1 MRRREGEGKRE
12 PVNAEVR
19 VVCKG
24 KSSEETCI
32 MEEAKNGHFESTQG
46 KLLKHIIPNQRDRGV
61 NLRHI
66 SREWPS
72 NQINVDLMPSSV
84 PFGL

>member
-1 MRRREGEGKRE
+1 MCLCVNVQLWAVEMGVRRREGEGKRE

-32 MEEAKNGHFESTQG
+32 MEEAMNY
-46 KLLKHIIPNQRDRGV
+46 
-61 NLRHI
+61 
-66 SREWPS
+66 
-72 NQINVDLMPSSV
+72 
-84 PFGL
+84 

>member
-1 MRRREGEGKRE
+1 MCLCVNVQLWAVEKGVRRREGEGKRE

-32 MEEAKNGHFESTQG
+32 MEEAMNY
-46 KLLKHIIPNQRDRGV
+46 
-61 NLRHI
+61 
-66 SREWPS
+66 
-72 NQINVDLMPSSV
+72 
-84 PFGL
+84 

>member
-1 MRRREGEGKRE
+1 MAGSYSVCICVCVQTCSCGRWRRGRDGGEGEKRE

-32 MEEAKNGHFESTQG
+32 MEEAMS
-46 KLLKHIIPNQRDRGV
+46 
-61 NLRHI
+61 
-66 SREWPS
+66 
-72 NQINVDLMPSSV
+72 
-84 PFGL
+84 

>member
-1 MRRREGEGKRE
+1 MEKSRTDLRGLQVFCNGWIILCVCLCLCANVQLWAVEKGARRREGGGKRE

-32 MEEAKNGHFESTQG
+32 MEEAMSY
-46 KLLKHIIPNQRDRGV
+46 
-61 NLRHI
+61 
-66 SREWPS
+66 
-72 NQINVDLMPSSV
+72 
-84 PFGL
+84 

>member
-1 MRRREGEGKRE
+1 MLEKVARWREGEGKRE

-32 MEEAKNGHFESTQG
+32 VEEAMSY
-46 KLLKHIIPNQRDRGV
+46 
-61 NLRHI
+61 
-66 SREWPS
+66 
-72 NQINVDLMPSSV
+72 
-84 PFGL
+84 